1 VHLTGGAARDKTDA
15 AMEGIR
21 PMATEQ
27 IAAAINAWDV
37 AQQQF
42 DLAAE
47 HLNLSPG
54 LRKVLREPK
63 RELTVHFPV
72 KMDDGNVEVF
82 TGFRVQHNLGRGPAK
97 GGIRYHQNVTLDEV
111 KALAMWMTWKCA
123 VVGIPFGGGKGGVIV
138 DPKKLSLREIE
149 GLTRR
154 YATEISILIGP
165 EKDIPAP
172 DVNTTPQ
179 VMAWFMDTYSMHV
192 GYTVPGVV
200 TGKPISLG
208 GSEGRN
214 EATARGTVFCVLEA
228 ARHLKLDIKTSTVV
242 VQGFGN
248 AGSIAAQLMS
258 AEGAKVLA
266 VSDSTGGIHSP
277 AGLDINRVVAWKAEH
292 GTVVGFPG
300 AKAVSNAEILEIE
313 CDVLIPA
320 ALENQITAA
329 NAERIHAKIVAEAA
343 NGPTTP
349 EADEILFR
357 RGIFLIPDILC
368 NAGGVTVSYFE
379 WVQDLNRDHWSEKVV
394 NEKLHEI
401 MVKAF
406 GETLTISLREGVHMR
421 LAAYL
426 LAVQRVAD
434 ATAMRGLYP

>member
-1 VHLTGGAARDKTDA
+1 MTTERAA
-15 AMEGIR
+15 
-21 PMATEQ
+21 PAT
-27 IAAAINAWDV
+27 NPWHV

-42 DLAAE
+42 DLAADK
-47 HLNLSPG
+47 LNLDPG
-54 LRKVLREPK
+54 LRQVLREPR
-63 RELTVHFPV
+63 RELHVHFPV
-72 KMDDGNVEVF
+72 KMDDGSVKVF
-82 TGFRVQHNLGRGPAK
+82 AGFRVQHNLGRGPAK
-97 GGIRYHQNVTLDEV
+97 GGIRYHQDVSIDEV

-138 DPKKLSLREIE
+138 DPKKLSRRELENLSRRFFTEIE
-149 GLTRR
+149 VLV
-154 YATEISILIGP
+154 GP
-165 EKDIPAP
+165 ERDIPAP

-214 EATARGTVFCVLEA
+214 EATARGTVFCITEA
-228 ARHLKLDIKTSTVV
+228 AKHLKINLKTATVV

-248 AGSIAAQLMS
+248 AGSIAARLMVE
-258 AEGAKVLA
+258 EGSKVLA
-266 VSDSTGGIHSP
+266 VSDSTGGIYSP
-277 AGLDINRVVAWKAEH
+277 SGLDINRVVAWKAEH

-300 AKAVSNAEILEIE
+300 AKEVSNAEILEIE
-313 CDVLIPA
+313 CDILIPA

-349 EADEILFR
+349 EADAILFR
-357 RGIFLIPDILC
+357 RGIFTIPDILC

-394 NEKLHEI
+394 NEKLLEI

-406 GETLTISLREGVHMR
+406 HETLDIAQREGVHMR
-421 LAAYL
+421 MGAYM

>member
-1 VHLTGGAARDKTDA
+1 MTSEQAVARIDPWA
-15 AMEGIR
+15 
-21 PMATEQ
+21 
-27 IAAAINAWDV
+27 V

-47 HLNLSPG
+47 RLNLEQG
-54 LRKVLREPK
+54 MRRVLREPR

-72 KMDDGNVEVF
+72 KMDDGSVKVF

-97 GGIRYHQNVTLDEV
+97 GGIRYHQDVSIEEV

-123 VVGIPFGGGKGGVIV
+123 VVGIPYGGGKGGVIV
-138 DPKKLSLREIE
+138 DPKQLSKKELEGLSRRFFTEIE
-149 GLTRR
+149 VLV
-154 YATEISILIGP
+154 GP
-165 EKDIPAP
+165 ERDIPAP

-179 VMAWFMDTYSMHV
+179 IMAWFMDTYSMHQ

-214 EATARGTVFCVLEA
+214 EATARGTVFCIVEA
-228 ARHLKLDIKTSTVV
+228 ARHLGIELNKAKVA

-248 AGSIAAQLMS
+248 AGAIAAQLMVEEK
-258 AEGAKVLA
+258 ATIVA
-266 VSDSTGGIHSP
+266 VSDSTGGIHNP
-277 AGLDINRVVAWKAEH
+277 NGLEINKVIAWKQEH
-292 GTVVGFPG
+292 GTVQGFPG
-300 AKAVSNAEILEIE
+300 AKDVTNAQVLEVE
-313 CDVLIPA
+313 CDILIPA

-329 NAERIHAKIVAEAA
+329 NAGNVKARLVAEAA

-349 EADEILFR
+349 EADEIFWKKS
-357 RGIFLIPDILC
+357 IFMIPDILC

-394 NEKLHEI
+394 NEKLKEI
-401 MVKAF
+401 MVRSF
-406 GETLTISLREGVHMR
+406 QETLTIARREQCYMR
-421 LAAYL
+421 TAAYL

-434 ATAMRGLYP
+434 ATQLRGLYP

>member
-1 VHLTGGAARDKTDA
+1 MTTEQGAAT
-15 AMEGIR
+15 
-21 PMATEQ
+21 
-27 IAAAINAWDV
+27 INAWHV
-37 AQQQF
+37 AQRQF

-47 HLNLSPG
+47 RLRLDPG
-54 LRKVLREPK
+54 LRRILREPR

-72 KMDDGNVEVF
+72 HMDDGSIQVF

-97 GGIRYHQNVTLDEV
+97 GGIRYHQDVSIDEV

-123 VVGIPFGGGKGGVIV
+123 VVGIPYGGGKGGVVV
-138 DPKKLSLREIE
+138 DPKKLSMKELEA
-149 GLTRR
+149 LSRR
-154 YATEISILIGP
+154 FFTEISVLVGP
-165 EKDIPAP
+165 ERDIPAP

-179 VMAWFMDTYSMHV
+179 IMAWFMDTYSMHA

-214 EATARGTVFCVLEA
+214 EATARGCVFTVVDA
-228 ARHLKLDIKTSTVV
+228 AAHLGMDLTRSTVA

-258 AEGAKVLA
+258 DEGSTVIAVSDTGGAIWKQDGLDVPKVLA
-266 VSDSTGGIHSP
+266 
-277 AGLDINRVVAWKAEH
+277 WKKEH

-300 AKAVSNAEILEIE
+300 SMTITNGDLLELE

-320 ALENQITAA
+320 AYENQITASNAA
-329 NAERIHAKIVAEAA
+329 NVKAKVVAEAA

-349 EADEILFR
+349 EADLILAEKGVFM
-357 RGIFLIPDILC
+357 IPDILA

-379 WVQDLNRDHWSEKVV
+379 WVQDLNRDHWSEAAV
-394 NEKLHEI
+394 NAKLKEI
-401 MVKAF
+401 MDRSF
-406 GETLTISLREGVHMR
+406 GEVLAMALREDCDMR
-421 LAAYL
+421 TAAYL
-426 LAVQRVAD
+426 VAVKRVAD
-434 ATAMRGLYP
+434 TTALRGLYP

>member
-1 VHLTGGAARDKTDA
+1 MTTENLAA
-15 AMEGIR
+15 
-21 PMATEQ
+21 Q
-27 IAAAINAWDV
+27 INPWAV

-47 HLNLSPG
+47 RLHLDDG
-54 LRKVLREPK
+54 MRRVLREPR

-72 KMDDGNVEVF
+72 KMDDGSVRVF

-97 GGIRYHQNVTLDEV
+97 GGIRYHQNVSLDEV

-138 DPKKLSLREIE
+138 DPKKLSIKELEA
-149 GLTRR
+149 LTRR
-154 YATEISILIGP
+154 YFTEIEVLVGP

-172 DVNTTPQ
+172 DVNTNAQ
-179 VMAWFMDTYSMHV
+179 VMAWMMDTYSMHV

-214 EATARGTVFCVLEA
+214 EATARGTVYCIVEA
-228 ARHLKLDIKTSTVV
+228 ARHLGIELDKAKVAI
-242 VQGFGN
+242 QGFGN
-248 AGSIAAQLMS
+248 AGSIAATLIT
-258 AEGAKVLA
+258 AEKATVVA
-266 VSDSTGGIHSP
+266 VSDSTGGIHNP
-277 AGLDINRVVAWKAEH
+277 NGLEIPKVIAWKQEH
-292 GTVVGFPG
+292 GTVQGFPG
-300 AKAVSNAEILEIE
+300 SEDITNEEILEIE
-313 CDVLIPA
+313 CEILIPA
-320 ALENQITAA
+320 ALENQITER
-329 NAERIHAKIVAEAA
+329 NAHQIKARLIAEAA

-349 EADEILFR
+349 EADEILWKAGKFM
-357 RGIFLIPDILC
+357 IPDILC

-379 WVQDLNRDHWSEKVV
+379 WVQDLNRDHWSETEV
-394 NEKLHEI
+394 NEKLKGI
-401 MVKAF
+401 MVNAF
-406 GETLTISLREGVHMR
+406 KETLAIARREQIYMR
-421 LAAYL
+421 TAAYL